1 MANKVILR
9 DEAMAKRF
17 EANQLFTPSAPIA
30 VAEMFAGRQAQAGK
44 IVDAIGERG
53 RHIILFGERGV
64 GKSSMAQ
71 IIRFFI
77 PATPRQVRHIR
88 VQAFPSDN
96 FSTLAKR
103 IFSEIHF
110 DADYGEG
117 KRGYTVSEFY
127 PNDVTIDNFLSEM
140 RLFGEAEIP
149 LIIIDEFNELDDE
162 DASISISNV
171 IKALSDTGSH
181 VTIFLVGVA
190 DNVTDLMERHES
202 ITRCTEQI
210 LMPRMSVPERREV
223 LEKRLSQLNMA
234 IDPDGKWKIIN
245 LSKGLPAYVH
255 ALGKFAVFN
264 ALNEGRL
271 NIVEADVDRAIE
283 DVISASQ
290 QTLKDDYETAVRSNH
305 SRALFRQILAACALA
320 KVDDAGFFVPAA
332 VREPL
337 TSILKRK
344 IEIAGF
350 QDTLKAFAESRGCIL
365 DRAGTE
371 RTYRFRFANP
381 AMQPY
386 VIMRGIGEGIID
398 DDARQALSSP
408 EQPDLF
414 ATIPLPRN

>member
-1 MANKVILR
+1 M
-9 DEAMAKRF
+9 
-17 EANQLFTPSAPIA
+17 
-30 VAEMFAGRQAQAGK
+30 
-44 IVDAIGERG
+44 
-53 RHIILFGERGV
+53 
-64 GKSSMAQ
+64 
-71 IIRFFI
+71 
-77 PATPRQVRHIR
+77 
-88 VQAFPSDN
+88 
-96 FSTLAKR
+96 
-103 IFSEIHF
+103 
-110 DADYGEG
+110 
-117 KRGYTVSEFY
+117 
-127 PNDVTIDNFLSEM
+127 TIDNFLSEM

-320 KVDDAGFFVPAA
+320 KVDDAGFFVPTA

-408 EQPDLF
+408 EQPDLL
-414 ATIPLPRN
+414 ASTPLPRN